1 MFRSLTQMQK
11 GATLGA
17 AVAVN
22 LTTVA
27 YLTGET
33 GVFTLVA
40 LVILAWALMR
50 RSATRKEDQLVMQ

>member
-1 MFRSLTQMQK
+1 M
-11 GATLGA
+11 
-17 AVAVN
+17 AVN
-22 LTTVA
+22 PTTVA

-33 GVFTLVA
+33 GFFTLVA